1 MPSTGWTPAPS
12 PPNRRAIRRMPA
24 PTSHSDEHDDDDLDP
39 EGPDESEM
47 DYSDEPDLAVCP
59 HCRKMISEEAERC
72 PHCGNYLSA
81 EDRPLPRSAWIV
93 IVILILLAMLLLKL

>member
-1 MPSTGWTPAPS
+1 MPPG
-12 PPNRRAIRRMPA
+12 
-24 PTSHSDEHDDDDLDP
+24 TSYPDDDEDDDDGGHDP

-81 EDRPLPRSAWIV
+81 EDRPLPKTAWIV
-93 IVILILLAMLLLKL
+93 IAIVILIVLALLVWRV